1 MAVADTD
8 LGQGIGVRLRRARE
22 ERGLSVEEC
31 AERLYLP
38 ASVLQALEDE
48 QFAVLGAGVYA
59 RGHLR
64 RYAGLLEM
72 DAAGMEQMM
81 LQRLAAAPDL
91 ATIVTRRVGDTR
103 PRRRLGL
110 LPVAIVAVVLALA
123 VLVWWS
129 ARHPAVTAPA
139 PTPVATPVPTPG
151 TGSATAAPPGA
162 ALAAPAGSMTDTT
175 TGTAA
180 PLVVAEAAPRSR
192 PPALPA
198 TAAMAMA
205 PSVGAS
211 TNAAPVTGDA
221 TAVPRRRAQPKPV
234 PPPVSP
240 PAPRET
246 QRDYMNF
253 DN

>member
-8 LGQGIGVRLRRARE
+8 LGQGIGARLSRARE

-38 ASVLQALEDE
+38 ATVLQALEAE

-72 DAAGMEQMM
+72 DAAGLEQMM

-103 PRRRLGL
+103 PSRRLGL
-110 LPVAIVAVVLALA
+110 LPVAIVAGVLALA

-129 ARHPAVTAPA
+129 VRHANGTAPVPA
-139 PTPVATPVPTPG
+139 PIATPVPTPG
-151 TGSATAAPPGA
+151 TGSATAAPPAA
-162 ALAAPAGSMTDTT
+162 ALAAPAGSVA
-175 TGTAA
+175 TGTGAA
-180 PLVVAEAAPRSR
+180 VPLVVAEATPRSR
-192 PPALPA
+192 P
-198 TAAMAMA
+198 AA
-205 PSVGAS
+205 S
-211 TNAAPVTGDA
+211 
-221 TAVPRRRAQPKPV
+221 PRRVQPEPESPPV
-234 PPPVSP
+234 PPPV
-240 PAPRET
+240 PRET